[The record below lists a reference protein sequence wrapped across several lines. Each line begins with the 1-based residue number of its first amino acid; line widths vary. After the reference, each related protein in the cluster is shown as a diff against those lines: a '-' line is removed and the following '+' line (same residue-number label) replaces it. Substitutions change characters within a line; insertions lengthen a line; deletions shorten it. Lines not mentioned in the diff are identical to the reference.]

1 MWTRWPEPYC
11 NCRVLGRVSGS
22 KLPGIIDLTACFLWE
37 NQSQF
42 WSYAD
47 FGSSLWKFAWHFEA
61 EKVLRIPPHSLR
73 FILCLPIVQF
83 SCWGTADGSFQAT
96 WMRGGSFWW
105 PSDGRFWQ
113 DTNMRLVQKHDI
125 NEETREF
132 TLNCWSEYNWNVM
145 LLCCTQLDGADVY
158 GWFLKS
164 CRQSSIQWALA
175 VLWKDFGS
183 YATKTISM
191 VAQIFDNENARF
203 IHLSSNITGTIL

>member
-1 MWTRWPEPYC
+1 MRKSVAILELCWFW
-11 NCRVLGRVSGS
+11 
-22 KLPGIIDLTACFLWE
+22 KLTLKVCMA
-37 NQSQF
+37 F
-42 WSYAD
+42 WSRKGIEDSTPFTEVYPVSAHRAIFLLGD
-47 FGSSLWKFAWHFEA
+47 RWWQFPSDLDAWWKF
-61 EKVLRIPPHSLR
+61 LM
-73 FILCLPIVQF
+73 
-83 SCWGTADGSFQAT
+83 T
-96 WMRGGSFWW
+96 FWW
-105 PSDGRFWQ
+105 SLWQ